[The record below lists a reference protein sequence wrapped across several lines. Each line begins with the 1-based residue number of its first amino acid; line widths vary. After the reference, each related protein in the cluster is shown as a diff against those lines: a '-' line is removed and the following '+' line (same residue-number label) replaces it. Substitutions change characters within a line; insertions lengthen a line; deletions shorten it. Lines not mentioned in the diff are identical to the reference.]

1 MEKSRK
7 EIEKE
12 KMAGSSGGEC
22 TDAVMTTLDLS
33 IGYVSGKKKTVIA
46 RDLNLCIEDSTVVC
60 LLGQNGIGKSTLLR
74 TLSTMQPELG
84 GEIRLENTPILS
96 MTRNE
101 LAKKIG
107 LVLTERIPESN
118 LTVGEMVALGRQ
130 PYTNWIGKLSDDDK
144 NLVSR
149 ALEDAQL
156 ESLKDTRCDEL
167 SDGQLQ
173 RAMICRAVAQ
183 NTKLIFLDEPTAHLD
198 IQHKIE
204 TFQLL
209 KKLAHEMGRSILIS
223 THEVQLAT
231 QMADMLWLMNSE
243 GIISGSPEFLIQEG
257 KINEL
262 FDRNTIHFDK
272 ETRQF
277 RFK

>member
-1 MEKSRK
+1 MSTR
-7 EIEKE
+7 
-12 KMAGSSGGEC
+12 G
-22 TDAVMTTLDLS
+22 LS
-33 IGYVSGKKKTVIA
+33 IGYASGKRKTILS
-46 RDLNLCIEDSTVVC
+46 RNLDLCIEASSVIC
-60 LLGQNGIGKSTLLR
+60 LLGQNGIGKSTLIR
-74 TLSTMQPELG
+74 TLSRMQSALEGDIFLE
-84 GEIRLENTPILS
+84 GESIYSVTQ
-96 MTRNE
+96 NE

-118 LTVGEMVALGRQ
+118 LTVYEMVALGRQ
-130 PYTNWIGKLSDDDK
+130 PYTNWIGKMNQEDE

-149 ALEDAQL
+149 ALKGAQL
-156 ESLKDTRCDEL
+156 EELADMRCDEL

-183 NTKLIFLDEPTAHLD
+183 DTKLILLDEPTAHLD

-209 KKLAHEMGRSILIS
+209 KKLAVELGRSILIS

-231 QMADMLWLMNSE
+231 QMADVLWLMNAE
-243 GIISGSPEFLIQEG
+243 GIVSGSPEDLINEG
-257 KINEL
+257 RINEL

>member
-1 MEKSRK
+1 MS
-7 EIEKE
+7 
-12 KMAGSSGGEC
+12 
-22 TDAVMTTLDLS
+22 TDSLS
-33 IGYVSGKKKTVIA
+33 IGYVSGKRNTVLA
-46 RDLNLCIEDSTVVC
+46 RDLNLCVEPASVIC

-74 TLSTMQPELG
+74 TLSRMQPSLEGDIFLD
-84 GEIRLENTPILS
+84 GESIYAIP
-96 MTRNE
+96 RND

-118 LTVGEMVALGRQ
+118 LTVHEMVALGRQ
-130 PYTNWIGKLSDDDK
+130 PYTNWIGKMHEEDK
-144 NLVSR
+144 KVVNQ
-149 ALEDAQL
+149 ALKGGQL
-156 ESLKDTRCDEL
+156 EELSDTRCDEL

-173 RAMICRAVAQ
+173 RAMICRAIAQ
-183 NTKLIFLDEPTAHLD
+183 DTKLILLDEPTAHLD

-209 KKLAHEMGRSILIS
+209 KKLALEMGRSILIS

-231 QMADMLWLMNSE
+231 QMADVLWLMNAD
-243 GIISGSPEFLIQEG
+243 GIISGSPETLIQEG
-257 KINEL
+257 RINEL

-277 RFK
+277 QFK

>member
-1 MEKSRK
+1 MEKEHQHKTPLKSFQSK
-7 EIEKE
+7 CLEP
-12 KMAGSSGGEC
+12 
-22 TDAVMTTLDLS
+22 VMSTKSLS
-33 IGYVSGKKKTVIA
+33 IGYASGKRKTVLA
-46 RDLNLCIEDSTVVC
+46 ENLDLCIESSSVIC

-74 TLSTMQPELG
+74 TLSKMQPPLDGDILLE
-84 GEIRLENTPILS
+84 GESIYSIA
-96 MTRNE
+96 RNE

-118 LTVGEMVALGRQ
+118 LTVYEMVALGRQ
-130 PYTNWIGKLSDDDK
+130 PYTNWIGKMVEEDK
-144 NLVSR
+144 ELVRR
-149 ALEDAQL
+149 ALKGAQL
-156 ESLKDTRCDEL
+156 EELADMRCDEL

-183 NTKLIFLDEPTAHLD
+183 DTKLILLDEPTAHLD

-209 KKLAHEMGRSILIS
+209 KKLAVELGRSILIS

-231 QMADMLWLMNSE
+231 QMADVLWLMNAE
-243 GIISGSPEFLIQEG
+243 GITSGSPEDLIREG
-257 KINEL
+257 RINEL

>member
-1 MEKSRK
+1 MDKEHQHKTPLKGFQSKSR
-7 EIEKE
+7 EP
-12 KMAGSSGGEC
+12 
-22 TDAVMTTLDLS
+22 VMSTKSLS
-33 IGYVSGKKKTVIA
+33 IGYASGKRKTVLA
-46 RDLNLCIEDSTVVC
+46 ENLDLSLESSAVIC

-74 TLSTMQPELG
+74 TLSKMQPPLDG
-84 GEIRLENTPILS
+84 DILLEGKSIYS
-96 MTRNE
+96 IAGNE

-118 LTVGEMVALGRQ
+118 LTVYEMVALGRQ
-130 PYTNWIGKLSDDDK
+130 PYTNWIGKMVEEDK
-144 NLVSR
+144 ELVR
-149 ALEDAQL
+149 QALKGAQL
-156 ESLKDTRCDEL
+156 EELADMRCDEL

-183 NTKLIFLDEPTAHLD
+183 DTKLILLDEPTAHLD

-209 KKLAHEMGRSILIS
+209 KKLAVELGRSILIS

-231 QMADMLWLMNSE
+231 QMADVLWLMNAE
-243 GIISGSPEFLIQEG
+243 GITSGSPEDLIREG
-257 KINEL
+257 RINEL

>member
-1 MEKSRK
+1 MTMEKHMPEKNKRK
-7 EIEKE
+7 ECLEAVLSTDKLTI
-12 KMAGSSGGEC
+12 GYSSGRR
-22 TDAVMTTLDLS
+22 
-33 IGYVSGKKKTVIA
+33 KTILTQP
-46 RDLNLCIEDSTVVC
+46 LNLCIEPSSVIC

-74 TLSTMQPELG
+74 TLSRMQPALEGNVLLH
-84 GEIRLENTPILS
+84 GESIFDIPG
-96 MTRNE
+96 NE

-118 LTVGEMVALGRQ
+118 LTVYEMVALGRQ
-130 PYTNWIGKLSDDDK
+130 PYTNWIGRMDENDK
-144 NLVSR
+144 RVVSE
-149 ALEDAQL
+149 ALEGAQL
-156 ESLKDTRCDEL
+156 NDLSGKRCDEL

-173 RAMICRAVAQ
+173 RAMICRAIAQ
-183 NTKLIFLDEPTAHLD
+183 DTELILLDEPTAHLD

-209 KKLAHEMGRSILIS
+209 KKLAIDMGRSILIS

-231 QMADMLWLMNSE
+231 QMADELWLMNSE
-243 GIISGSPEFLIQEG
+243 GIITGSPDELIRKGQ
-257 KINEL
+257 INEL

>member
-1 MEKSRK
+1 
-7 EIEKE
+7 
-12 KMAGSSGGEC
+12 
-22 TDAVMTTLDLS
+22 MTTDRLS
-33 IGYVSGKKKTVIA
+33 IGYASGKRKTILA
-46 RDLNLCIEDSTVVC
+46 RNLNLCIDTSSVIC

-74 TLSTMQPELG
+74 TLSKMHPSLDG
-84 GEIRLENTPILS
+84 DILLDGESIYSI
-96 MTRNE
+96 TRNE
-101 LAKKIG
+101 MAKKIG

-118 LTVGEMVALGRQ
+118 LTVYEMVALGRQ
-130 PYTNWIGKLSDDDK
+130 PYTNWIGKMIEEDK
-144 NLVSR
+144 KLVR
-149 ALEDAQL
+149 QALIGAQL
-156 ESLKDTRCDEL
+156 EELSDMRCDEL

-183 NTKLIFLDEPTAHLD
+183 DTKLILLDEPTAHLD
-198 IQHKIE
+198 IQHKIA

-209 KKLAHEMGRSILIS
+209 KKLAVELGRSILIS

-231 QMADMLWLMNSE
+231 QMADVLWLMNAE
-243 GIISGSPEFLIQEG
+243 GIVSGSPEDLIRGGQ
-257 KINEL
+257 INEL

>member
-1 MEKSRK
+1 
-7 EIEKE
+7 
-12 KMAGSSGGEC
+12 MARNLE
-22 TDAVMTTLDLS
+22 
-33 IGYVSGKKKTVIA
+33 
-46 RDLNLCIEDSTVVC
+46 LCIETSSVIC

-74 TLSTMQPELG
+74 TLSKMQPALDGDIFLE
-84 GEIRLENTPILS
+84 GESIYTIAV
-96 MTRNE
+96 NE

-118 LTVGEMVALGRQ
+118 LTVYEMVALGRQ
-130 PYTNWIGKLSDDDK
+130 PYTNWIGKMVEEDK
-144 NLVSR
+144 KVVR
-149 ALEDAQL
+149 QALKGAQL
-156 ESLKDTRCDEL
+156 EELSDKRCDEL

-183 NTKLIFLDEPTAHLD
+183 DTNLILLDEPTAHLD

-209 KKLAHEMGRSILIS
+209 KKLAAEMGRSILIS

-231 QMADMLWLMNSE
+231 QMADVLWLMNTE
-243 GIISGSPEFLIQEG
+243 GITAGSPEDLIREG

>member
-1 MEKSRK
+1 
-7 EIEKE
+7 
-12 KMAGSSGGEC
+12 MARN
-22 TDAVMTTLDLS
+22 LD
-33 IGYVSGKKKTVIA
+33 
-46 RDLNLCIEDSTVVC
+46 LCIESSSVIC

-74 TLSTMQPELG
+74 TLSRMQPA
-84 GEIRLENTPILS
+84 LEGDILLDDVS
-96 MTRNE
+96 IYASTRNE

-107 LVLTERIPESN
+107 LVLTERIPQSN
-118 LTVGEMVALGRQ
+118 LTVYELVALGRQ
-130 PYTNWIGKLSDDDK
+130 PYTNWIGRMNEEDK
-144 NLVSR
+144 VLVR
-149 ALEDAQL
+149 KALQGVQL
-156 ESLKDTRCDEL
+156 EELAGMRCDEL

-183 NTKLIFLDEPTAHLD
+183 DTQLILLDEPTAHLD

-204 TFQLL
+204 TFHLL
-209 KKLAHEMGRSILIS
+209 QKLAKDLGKSVLIS

-231 QMADMLWLMNSE
+231 QMADKLWLMNAE
-243 GIISGSPEFLIQEG
+243 GIISGSPEDLIAQG

-262 FDRNTIHFDK
+262 FDRSTIHFDK

>member
-1 MEKSRK
+1 MKNSK
-7 EIEKE
+7 EHCIE
-12 KMAGSSGGEC
+12 
-22 TDAVMTTLDLS
+22 AVMNTEGLS
-33 IGYVSGKKKTVIA
+33 IGYGSGKQKTVLA
-46 RDLNLCIEDSTVVC
+46 KNLDLCIEPSSVIC
-60 LLGQNGIGKSTLLR
+60 LLGQNGIGKSTLIR
-74 TLSTMQPELG
+74 TLSHMQPALEGDVLLD
-84 GEIRLENTPILS
+84 GESIYAV
-96 MTRNE
+96 TRND

-118 LTVGEMVALGRQ
+118 LTVSEMVALGRQ
-130 PYTNWIGKLSDDDK
+130 PYTNWIGRMEERDRD
-144 NLVSR
+144 LVR
-149 ALEDAQL
+149 EALKGAQL
-156 ESLKDTRCDEL
+156 EELANNRCDEL

-183 NTKLIFLDEPTAHLD
+183 DTKLILLDEPTAHLD

-209 KKLAHEMGRSILIS
+209 RKLAVELGRSILIS

-231 QMADMLWLMNSE
+231 QMADTLWLMNSE
-243 GIISGSPEFLIQEG
+243 GIIAGTPESLIEEG
-257 KINEL
+257 QINEL

>member
-1 MEKSRK
+1 MS
-7 EIEKE
+7 
-12 KMAGSSGGEC
+12 
-22 TDAVMTTLDLS
+22 TDQLS
-33 IGYVSGKKKTVIA
+33 IGYASRKRKTILGQN
-46 RDLNLCIEDSTVVC
+46 LNLSIQTSSVIC

-74 TLSTMQPELG
+74 TLSRMQPALEGDIQLD
-84 GEIRLENTPILS
+84 GESIYSIA
-96 MTRNE
+96 RNE
-101 LAKKIG
+101 LAKKVG

-118 LTVGEMVALGRQ
+118 LTVYEMVALGRQ
-130 PYTNWIGKLSDDDK
+130 PYTNWIGKMVEEDK
-144 NLVSR
+144 KLVR
-149 ALEDAQL
+149 QALKEAQL
-156 ESLKDTRCDEL
+156 EELSDMRCDEL

-183 NTKLIFLDEPTAHLD
+183 DTKLILLDEPTAHLD

-209 KKLAHEMGRSILIS
+209 KRLSVELGRSILIS

-231 QMADMLWLMNSE
+231 QMADVLWLMNAE
-243 GIISGSPEFLIQEG
+243 GIISGSPDDLIREG

>member
-1 MEKSRK
+1 
-7 EIEKE
+7 
-12 KMAGSSGGEC
+12 
-22 TDAVMTTLDLS
+22 
-33 IGYVSGKKKTVIA
+33 
-46 RDLNLCIEDSTVVC
+46 
-60 LLGQNGIGKSTLLR
+60 
-74 TLSTMQPELG
+74 MQPA
-84 GEIRLENTPILS
+84 LEGDIFIDGQSINSVTQ
-96 MTRNE
+96 NE
-101 LAKKIG
+101 LARKIG

-118 LTVGEMVALGRQ
+118 LTVYEMVALGRQ
-130 PYTNWIGKLSDDDK
+130 PYTNWIGKMDQEDK
-144 NLVSR
+144 NLVRR
-149 ALEDAQL
+149 ALKGAQL
-156 ESLKDTRCDEL
+156 EGLADMRCDEL

-183 NTKLIFLDEPTAHLD
+183 DTKLILLDEPTAHLD

-209 KKLAHEMGRSILIS
+209 KKLAMELSRSILIS

-231 QMADMLWLMNSE
+231 QMADVLWLMNTDS
-243 GIISGSPEFLIQEG
+243 IVSGSPEDLINQG
-257 KINEL
+257 RINEL

>member
-1 MEKSRK
+1 MEKEHQHKTPLKSFQSK
-7 EIEKE
+7 CLEP
-12 KMAGSSGGEC
+12 
-22 TDAVMTTLDLS
+22 VMSTKSLS
-33 IGYVSGKKKTVIA
+33 IGYASGKRKTVLA
-46 RDLNLCIEDSTVVC
+46 ENLDLCIESSSVIC

-74 TLSTMQPELG
+74 TLSKMQPPLDGDILLE
-84 GEIRLENTPILS
+84 GESIYSIA
-96 MTRNE
+96 RND

-118 LTVGEMVALGRQ
+118 LTVYEMVALGRQ
-130 PYTNWIGKLSDDDK
+130 PYTNWIGKMVEEDK
-144 NLVSR
+144 ELVRR
-149 ALEDAQL
+149 ALKGAQL
-156 ESLKDTRCDEL
+156 EELADMRCDEL

-183 NTKLIFLDEPTAHLD
+183 DTKLILLDEPTAHLD

-209 KKLAHEMGRSILIS
+209 KKLAVELGRSILIS

-231 QMADMLWLMNSE
+231 QMADVLWLMNTE
-243 GIISGSPEFLIQEG
+243 GITSGSPEDLIREG
-257 KINEL
+257 RINEL

>member
-1 MEKSRK
+1 MKNENQNKTSLRSVR
-7 EIEKE
+7 EDCLE
-12 KMAGSSGGEC
+12 
-22 TDAVMTTLDLS
+22 AVMSTRGLS
-33 IGYVSGKKKTVIA
+33 IGYASGKRKTILS
-46 RDLNLCIEDSTVVC
+46 RNLDLCIEASSVIC
-60 LLGQNGIGKSTLLR
+60 LLGQNGIGKSTLIR
-74 TLSTMQPELG
+74 TLSRMQPALEGDIFLE
-84 GEIRLENTPILS
+84 GESIYSVTQ
-96 MTRNE
+96 NE

-118 LTVGEMVALGRQ
+118 LTVYEMVALGRQ
-130 PYTNWIGKLSDDDK
+130 PYTNWIGKMNQEDE

-149 ALEDAQL
+149 ALKGAQL
-156 ESLKDTRCDEL
+156 EELADMRCDEL

-183 NTKLIFLDEPTAHLD
+183 DTKLILLDEPTAHLD

-209 KKLAHEMGRSILIS
+209 KKLAVELGRSILIS

-231 QMADMLWLMNSE
+231 QMADVLWLMNAE
-243 GIISGSPEFLIQEG
+243 GIVSGSPEDLINEG
-257 KINEL
+257 RINEL

>member
-1 MEKSRK
+1 MEKEHQHKTPLKSFQSK
-7 EIEKE
+7 CLEP
-12 KMAGSSGGEC
+12 
-22 TDAVMTTLDLS
+22 VMSTKSLS
-33 IGYVSGKKKTVIA
+33 IGYASGKRKTVLA
-46 RDLNLCIEDSTVVC
+46 ENLDLCIESSSVIC

-74 TLSTMQPELG
+74 TLSKMQPPLDGDILLE
-84 GEIRLENTPILS
+84 GESIYSIA
-96 MTRNE
+96 RNE

-118 LTVGEMVALGRQ
+118 LTVYEMVALGRQ
-130 PYTNWIGKLSDDDK
+130 PYTNWIGKMVEEDK
-144 NLVSR
+144 ELVRR
-149 ALEDAQL
+149 ALKGAQL
-156 ESLKDTRCDEL
+156 EELADMRCDEL

-183 NTKLIFLDEPTAHLD
+183 DTKLILLDEPTAHLD

-209 KKLAHEMGRSILIS
+209 KKLAVELGRSILIS

-231 QMADMLWLMNSE
+231 QMADVLWLMNTE
-243 GIISGSPEFLIQEG
+243 GITSGSPEDLIREG
-257 KINEL
+257 RINEL

>member
-1 MEKSRK
+1 MKKSGK
-7 EIEKE
+7 DIEKE
-12 KMAGSSGGEC
+12 KMTSSSRGEC
-22 TDAVMTTLDLS
+22 TNAVMTTDGLS
-33 IGYVSGKKKTVIA
+33 IGYVSGKKKTVVA
-46 RDLNLCIEDSTVVC
+46 SDLNLCIENSSVIC

-84 GEIRLENTPILS
+84 GEILLENRPMHS

-130 PYTNWIGKLSDDDK
+130 PYTNWIGKLSDDDR

-149 ALEDAQL
+149 ALKGAQL
-156 ESLKDTRCDEL
+156 ETLTGTRCDEL

-231 QMADMLWLMNSE
+231 QMADVLWLMNSD
-243 GIISGSPEFLIQEG
+243 GIISGSPEFLIMEG